1 MTYVVRLFDVDQAT
15 VAAVF
20 SRTSGTGSCAL
31 LFFMDMVTPCE
42 LLSSPLLVF
51 MDNGGGYAK
60 YLHLYR
66 KVAMISPC
74 EPLFHHRRSVAIASI
89 ATPGVTYPRLHST
102 RSTPVRDKAPCEG
115 TPKKGRRYS
124 GCTWFSKSR
133 DTASEVVMTTSVAF
147 LSLSVLTTPALR
159 SIMPF

>member
-1 MTYVVRLFDVDQAT
+1 
-15 VAAVF
+15 
-20 SRTSGTGSCAL
+20 
-31 LFFMDMVTPCE
+31 
-42 LLSSPLLVF
+42 

-102 RSTPVRDKAPCEG
+102 RSTLETKRPRPTGLRYRPCVSDMYSLVPPVLLFFME
-115 TPKKGRRYS
+115 
-124 GCTWFSKSR
+124 
-133 DTASEVVMTTSVAF
+133 TA
-147 LSLSVLTTPALR
+147 L
-159 SIMPF
+159 